1 MQSTIRLAAT
11 LIACLALAPH
21 ASAGTISFT
30 GLTDAPLANGEV
42 TGDEFL
48 AQGLLLEL
56 VDGIAFNVGCG
67 TGTACLGADLRSGE
81 DFRGQIRGRF
91 VVPGTFDPALAS
103 SLSISFCCSTLDPAP
118 TVTMLFGP
126 GGNLVAS
133 FPDGD
138 VFYAGGEPVAYF
150 ETRFGYDAMRS
161 LTFTEAPNADVPEP
175 SSLLLLAGGLA
186 ALRAPQRRRSWIRP
200 GPPRARGAAG
210 AASPGSARWPRS
222 PA

>member
-11 LIACLALAPH
+11 LIACLAIAPH
-21 ASAGTISFT
+21 ASAGTISFA

-67 TGTACLGADLRSGE
+67 TGTACLGADQSSGE

-91 VVPGTFDPALAS
+91 VVPGNLDPALAFT
-103 SLSISFCCSTLDPAP
+103 LSISFCCSTLQPEP
-118 TVTMLFGP
+118 TITMLFGP
-126 GGNLVAS
+126 GGNLVAL

-138 VFYAGGEPVAYF
+138 VFYGGPEPVAYF

-161 LTFTEAPNADVPEP
+161 LSFTEVPNPDVPEP

-186 ALRAPQRRRSWIRP
+186 ALRSRQRH
-200 GPPRARGAAG
+200 RG
-210 AASPGSARWPRS
+210 
-222 PA
+222 